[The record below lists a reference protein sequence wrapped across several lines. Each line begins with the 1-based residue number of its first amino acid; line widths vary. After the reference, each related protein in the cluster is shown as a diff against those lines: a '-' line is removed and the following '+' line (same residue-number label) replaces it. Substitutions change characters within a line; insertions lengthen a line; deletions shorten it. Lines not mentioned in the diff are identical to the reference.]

1 MLLFNKV
8 LIVTSNHSKN
18 CKSLYEVKEISTHH
32 PEQPGCE
39 LDTKQVAVYTRIPW
53 RTVCPQ

>member
-1 MLLFNKV
+1 MLLFNKA
-8 LIVTSNHSKN
+8 LIVTSNHSK
-18 CKSLYEVKEISTHH
+18 SLYEVKEILTYH

-39 LDTKQVAVYTRIPW
+39 LDTKQVAVCTLIPW